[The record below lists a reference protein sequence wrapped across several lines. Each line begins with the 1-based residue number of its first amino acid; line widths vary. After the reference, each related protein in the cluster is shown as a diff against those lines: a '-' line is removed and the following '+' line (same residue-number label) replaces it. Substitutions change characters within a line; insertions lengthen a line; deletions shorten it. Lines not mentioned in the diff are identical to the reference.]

1 MEKQVIINKIIQS
14 GIIAIIR
21 TKSTEQ
27 LRDVCRALINGGIDV
42 IELTMTIPD
51 AVEQFKQVYKLF
63 GDKALMGMGSVLDGK
78 MAREAL
84 GAGAQF
90 VVSPITRAEIA
101 EVVNASGKVCMLGAY
116 TPTEAETAQRIGS
129 DFVKIFPADNLG
141 VQYIKALLAPM
152 PHLRIVPT
160 GGVNLGN
167 IGEFIKAGIPA
178 VGVGSSLVTKE
189 ILAKSDWAGLSTLA
203 SQFVNAIKAA
213 RNK

>member
-27 LRDVCRALINGGIDV
+27 LCDVCRALINGGIDV

-84 GAGAQF
+84 SAGAQF

>member
-1 MEKQVIINKIIQS
+1 MEKQVIINRIVQS

-27 LRDVCRALINGGIDV
+27 LCDVCQALINGGIDV

-51 AVEQFKQVYKLF
+51 AVKQFKQVYNIF
-63 GDKALMGMGSVLDGK
+63 GDKALMGMGSVLDAK
-78 MAREAL
+78 MAQEAL
-84 GAGAQF
+84 SAGAQF
-90 VVSPITRAEIA
+90 VVSPITKDEIA
-101 EVVNASGKVCMLGAY
+101 GVVNASGKVCMLGAY
-116 TPTEAETAQRIGS
+116 TPTEAEKAQRIGS

-178 VGVGSSLVTKE
+178 VGVGSSLVTKD

-203 SQFVNAIKAA
+203 SQFVSAIKAA